1 VVSGLPSVPDA
12 YDEYVYWVDRMNFA
26 PFHEPFGGWYG
37 ITMAYRQARE
47 AWINAEWQV
56 NCASWRWVSTGSL
69 VDLADGDEAM
79 VWATMVLAERWK
91 FSARSRRVPRK
102 TLMVRDKGV
111 VV

>member
-26 PFHEPFGGWYG
+26 PSHEPFGGWYG
-37 ITMAYRQARE
+37 ITMAYRRARE

-69 VDLADGDEAM
+69 VDLVGGDETW
-79 VWATMVLAERWK
+79 VWDAYLVRERWK
-91 FSARSRRVPRK
+91 FANRHCRASHKDLVLRS
-102 TLMVRDKGV
+102 KGV
-111 VV
+111 VA